1 MMDGRQTTRF
11 HTNGAVMAT
20 YHLRAKVIQR
30 SAGQSAVKS
39 AAYRHGVRLWDERL
53 GRAFRY
59 RKPDLRHSE
68 IVAPEGAADWV
79 FSRRELWNRAEAA
92 ERRVNSVPAREIEL
106 SLPRE
111 LSPEARI
118 ELVREYIREQF
129 VARGM
134 VADIAIH
141 APDGAD
147 GIEQPHAHCM
157 LTMRR
162 LDPSTPTGFS
172 KTKAREWNEDPAVE
186 NALREAKNA
195 FRQNET
201 PELAAEVDA
210 LDKQRNIHVWR
221 EAWSTHA
228 NRALAAAQVEA
239 RIDHRTLEAQGIRRQ
254 AEPHLGLARHIERSY
269 GFLKE
274 RVANWLAVV
283 KRNELYRAFAPY
295 ERRDAAKLTR
305 DVAAIRSFTD
315 GLMHQW
321 RKRPRPP
328 RQQPPSK
335 EVSHEW

>member
-1 MMDGRQTTRF
+1 
-11 HTNGAVMAT
+11 MAT

-68 IVAPEGAADWV
+68 ILAPEGAADWV

-92 ERRVNSVPAREIEL
+92 ERRINSVPAREIEI

-111 LSPEARI
+111 LSADARI
-118 ELVREYIREQF
+118 ELVRGYVREQF

-141 APDGAD
+141 APLGAD
-147 GIEQPHAHCM
+147 GVEQPHAHVM

-162 LDPSTPTGFS
+162 LDPSTPTGFA
-172 KTKAREWNEDPAVE
+172 KTKAREWNENPVIEA
-186 NALREAKNA
+186 ALREAKNA
-195 FRQNET
+195 YRQNET
-201 PELAAEVDA
+201 PELAAQVDA

-221 EAWSTHA
+221 EAWATHV
-228 NRALAAAQVEA
+228 NSALAEA
-239 RIDHRTLEAQGIRRQ
+239 RVAARVDHRTLEAQGIRRQ

-274 RVANWLAVV
+274 RVANWLAVG

-295 ERRDAAKLTR
+295 ERRDPAKFTR

-315 GLMHQW
+315 ELMNQW
-321 RKRPRPP
+321 RRRPRPARP
-328 RQQPPSK
+328 DRQEPPSN